1 MSFQYDC
8 YKKAV
13 VVGLCRPAE
22 PVAYVANTAMVFY
35 VAWTVMVGRLERFPL
50 SKIECQ
56 VMKHQKLVVILVL
69 AVSLIGNDMS
79 LKICRAA
86 DDCGSR
92 GAWDIRVA
100 VKC

>member
-1 MSFQYDC
+1 MSFHCDC

-13 VVGLCRPAE
+13 VVGICRSAE

-35 VAWTVMVGRLERFPL
+35 VVWTVMVGRLQRFPL